1 MHALLTHILFLFLSV
16 QLVGERGVRLSGGQ
30 RQRLALARALLRRPA
45 LLLLDEA
52 TSALDAEAERAVQA
66 ALDALMKP
74 PTSSSSL
81 MGGHTVLLVAH
92 RLSTVR
98 DAHLIAV
105 CADGHIVESGTHEQ
119 LLAAAGGAS
128 GSGSAEHSGVYARLV
143 VRTHARVWRVLVDAQ
158 DALLT
163 VCCACRLL
171 SVPSSQARQV
181 EGSRRMEVA
190 ASPAPGGAFAS
201 LAREEDAQ
209 AAAASAGGEI
219 EALLEEA
226 GDDAALRT

>member
-1 MHALLTHILFLFLSV
+1 MHAPLTQHIRIARA

-74 PTSSSSL
+74 SASSV

-105 CADGHIVESGTHEQ
+105 CADGRIVESGTHEQ
-119 LLAAAGGAS
+119 LLAAGGGGGAGGSSDAH
-128 GSGSAEHSGVYARLV
+128 GGVYARLV
-143 VRTHARVWRVLVDAQ
+143 VRTYMRVRVRVWRAQ
-158 DALLT
+158 K
-163 VCCACRLL
+163 RR
-171 SVPSSQARQV
+171 ARC
-181 EGSRRMEVA
+181 
-190 ASPAPGGAFAS
+190 
-201 LAREEDAQ
+201 
-209 AAAASAGGEI
+209 
-219 EALLEEA
+219 
-226 GDDAALRT
+226 